1 MPASKV
7 LETLLVCTCS
17 AQSALSNDI
26 NDDFVCDKVEKKF
39 SPSVAIWRCQ
49 MVRCPDP
56 FGAINAVEGIL
67 LLSNCVN
74 IINI

>member
-26 NDDFVCDKVEKKF
+26 NDDFVCDKVEKKSCCVRRRVF
-39 SPSVAIWRCQ
+39 EIKPILGKSVFFILFLNFILPS
-49 MVRCPDP
+49 
-56 FGAINAVEGIL
+56 IL
-67 LLSNCVN
+67 LLTN
-74 IINI
+74 

>member
-39 SPSVAIWRCQ
+39 TPIRHLQPRWIAFFSA
-49 MVRCPDP
+49 
-56 FGAINAVEGIL
+56 
-67 LLSNCVN
+67 
-74 IINI
+74 

>member
-26 NDDFVCDKVEKKF
+26 NDDFVCDKVERKKVLLWYYLVTCF
-39 SPSVAIWRCQ
+39 DDES
-49 MVRCPDP
+49 DP
-56 FGAINAVEGIL
+56 TDL
-67 LLSNCVN
+67 
-74 IINI
+74 